1 MAQVVS
7 GVFSIGAGKSFYSE
21 GLVITSAGTMN
32 NKGTLIMDGDLEIDG
47 TIPAMHTL
55 GWVGLSAQQYI
66 GKAMTLDSM
75 LINAT
80 GVALGAPV
88 TVVKGVQFGT
98 GLVTS
103 SAASPL
109 IFSAGAGIGSPSDGS
124 HASGPVQYNGTSSF
138 TFPVGDGTYYRPV
151 SVNLSSNGSGM
162 TAAYYGIAAPSG
174 GSLTAPLQAV
184 SGIEYWTLTPV
195 STARGTVTLNWDAS
209 KIGSGIT
216 SLLGVLAI
224 RAAQFSGGSW
234 VSQGGIGIGITSTGS
249 VTSNL
254 ISTWGSPGSFAL
266 GSTNA
271 LIAPLPLTFLGIDA
285 TLLGDGSRKIDWQVA
300 DEQQLKDY
308 TVERSADGQQFVPV
322 GSVPATG
329 LAGYGYVDVGP
340 APVSRLF
347 YRVRGND
354 LDGKATYSAVTTV
367 LTEGAASTL
376 VVGLMPNPVKD
387 QLTVSFGAGM
397 QGRYSLD
404 LLSIDGRTVYRMDF
418 ETMGN
423 QRFVI
428 SRPGN
433 ASRGVYVARLSD
445 GNGNVHTYKLIFE

>member
-1 MAQVVS
+1 
-7 GVFSIGAGKSFYSE
+7 
-21 GLVITSAGTMN
+21 MN
-32 NKGTLIMDGDLEIDG
+32 NKGTLIMDGNLEVDG
-47 TIPAMHTL
+47 TVSAMHVL
-55 GWVGLSAQQYI
+55 NWVGSDAQQYT
-66 GKAMTLDSM
+66 GKALTLDSM
-75 LINAT
+75 LMNAT
-80 GVALGAPV
+80 GVTLGALV

-109 IFSAGAGIGSPSDGS
+109 IFNAGAGIGAPSDGS
-124 HASGPVQYNGTSSF
+124 HVSGPVQYNGTSSF
-138 TFPVGDGTYYRPV
+138 TFPVGDGMYYRPV

-162 TAAYYGIAAPSG
+162 TAAYYRTGAPSG

-195 STARGTVTLNWDAS
+195 STATGRVTLNWDVS
-209 KIGSGIT
+209 KVGAGIT
-216 SLLGVLAI
+216 NLLGVLAI

-234 VSQGGIGIGITSTGS
+234 ASQGGVGIGTVSTGS

-271 LIAPLPLTFLGIDA
+271 IIAPLPLTFLGIDA
-285 TLLGDGSRKIDWQVA
+285 TLLGDGSRKIGWQVA

-308 TVERSADGQQFVPV
+308 TLERSADGQEFVPV

-329 LAGYGYVDVGP
+329 AAGYSYVDVGS
-340 APVSRLF
+340 AAGSRLF

-354 LDGKATYSAVTTV
+354 LDGKATYSTVTSV
-367 LTEGAASTL
+367 LIEGAASTF

-387 QLTVSFGAGM
+387 QLAVSFGAGM

-404 LLSIDGRTVYRMDF
+404 LLSIDGRSVYRTDF

-433 ASRGVYVARLSD
+433 VSRGVYVARLSD
-445 GNGNVHTYKLIFE
+445 SNGNVHTYKLIFE